1 MTEVRVW
8 VRCFHL
14 PMILHLNFLL
24 IVQHCFLQACPAVL
38 PSFALK
44 SEWVFHIIMF
54 LHRFECKHW
63 NASQFWPLRTP
74 RYPWLWSM
82 VSAMLLLLL
91 LVWHSLFAWLNE
103 NDLELSLS
111 LQCLL
116 MENCYHRFLWRCYKG
131 TSPLKCSSRQ
141 PNGNCLQNWGNSREF
156 NPYCLTAP
164 FSLVPK

>member
-82 VSAMLLLLL
+82 VSAVLLLLL

-111 LQCLL
+111 LCSV
-116 MENCYHRFLWRCYKG
+116 CWWRIVTTDFCEDVTKG
-131 TSPLKCSSRQ
+131 QAHWNAAHVSQMVIVFRTGEIAGSLI
-141 PNGNCLQNWGNSREF
+141 
-156 NPYCLTAP
+156 LT
-164 FSLVPK
+164 V